1 MNRLRALKA
10 ILTAGSF
17 TAAGQLLGYSQSAI
31 SQMINSL
38 ESEVG
43 FPLLYRTHRQVGLT
57 PDGQK
62 LLPLVEQLC
71 NNWSTFQDRAA
82 EIRGLQSST
91 IKIGTI
97 SSISAHWLP
106 PLINNFQ
113 QKYPGVHF
121 TLLQGDYTTIP
132 QWVDDN
138 TVDFGFINPAAQ
150 PTLPVKYLKSGE
162 LKAVLPTSHPLA
174 KKQKL
179 SLTDLAKEPFL
190 MLEEGLYSEPLNAF
204 HQLGIQPNIQLR
216 VHDDYSLLAMIEAGL
231 GFSILADLVLKKQN
245 YQVAIRPLIPQLYR
259 QIGIYQRPSQ
269 LMSLASQRFIDE
281 LFQQASDLP

>member
-10 ILTAGSF
+10 ILTTGSF

-38 ESEVG
+38 ESDVG
-43 FPLLYRTHRQVGLT
+43 FPLLYRTHGQVSLT

-71 NNWSTFQDRAA
+71 NDWTTFQDRAA
-82 EIRGLQSST
+82 EIKGLQSST

-113 QKYPGVHF
+113 KKYPGVHF

-162 LKAVLPTSHPLA
+162 LKAVLPASHPLA

-179 SLTDLAKEPFL
+179 SLSDLAKEPFL

-204 HQLGIQPNIQLR
+204 HKRGIQPNIKLR

-245 YQVAIRPLIPQLYR
+245 YQVAIRPLIPRLYR